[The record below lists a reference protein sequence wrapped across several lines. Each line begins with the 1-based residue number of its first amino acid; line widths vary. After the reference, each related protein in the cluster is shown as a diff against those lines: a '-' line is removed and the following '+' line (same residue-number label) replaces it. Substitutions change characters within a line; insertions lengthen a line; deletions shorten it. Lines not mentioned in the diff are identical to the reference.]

1 MTLLKDRLRKA
12 RTEHSMSLEEV
23 AELFKSK
30 GDKITPRTILAY
42 ELGDRQPSA
51 LYIQGLIN
59 YLDINPYWLLSDKG
73 EIFNNNVQ
81 LQELPK
87 NIDVSKMVFLPLM
100 DMRLSAGYGAILQGS
115 ECVEDFVAFAEKWL
129 SKITLTKPNNLLA
142 FMVSGDSMEGDIH
155 DGDLVIINTTMNDL
169 SNDGT
174 YAVCIDDKFYIKI
187 LQRIPGNKILVV
199 SKNDKY
205 KPFEVNLNS
214 EHFKIIGKVI
224 WSGCKTDC

>member
-1 MTLLKDRLRKA
+1 MSLLKDRLRQA
-12 RTEHSMSLEEV
+12 RNEHGLSLEEV
-23 AELFKSK
+23 AELFTSK
-30 GDKITPRTILAY
+30 GDKITARSILAY
-42 ELGDRQPSA
+42 ELGERQPNA

-73 EIFNNNVQ
+73 EVFDNRPQVQDLPRNVD
-81 LQELPK
+81 
-87 NIDVSKMVFLPLM
+87 ISKMVFLPLM
-100 DMRLSAGYGAILQGS
+100 DMRLSAGYGAILQGN
-115 ECVEDFVAFAEKWL
+115 ECIEDFVAFAEKWL
-129 SKITLTKPNNLLA
+129 SKITLTNPKNLLA

-155 DGDLVIINTTMNDL
+155 DGDLVIVNTTMNDL

-205 KPFEVNLNS
+205 KPFEVDLAS
-214 EHFKIIGKVI
+214 EHFKIIGKAI
-224 WSGCKTDC
+224 WSGSKTDC

>member
-1 MTLLKDRLRKA
+1 MSLLKDRLRQA
-12 RTEHSMSLEEV
+12 RNEHSMSVDDV
-23 AELFKSK
+23 AKLFASK
-30 GDKITPRTILAY
+30 GDKITGRSILAY
-42 ELGDRQPSA
+42 ELGDRQPST

-73 EIFNNNVQ
+73 EIFDNQTQVQ
-81 LQELPK
+81 DLPK
-87 NIDVSKMVFLPLM
+87 NIDISKMVFLPLM
-100 DMRLSAGYGAILQGS
+100 DMRLSAGYGAILQGN

-129 SKITLTKPNNLLA
+129 SKITLTNPKNLLA

-155 DGDLVIINTTMNDL
+155 DGDLVIVNKTMNDL

-187 LQRIPGNKILVV
+187 LQRIPGNKVLVV

-205 KPFEVNLNS
+205 KPFEVDLVS
-214 EHFKIIGKVI
+214 EHFKIIGKAI
-224 WSGCKTDC
+224 WSGSKTDC